1 MVMVTIKAL
10 VTEKLRTEGHSV
22 EDNSVKESIRQ
33 YLEEICGLLPNETPE
48 GHEFAEVMSGFLVN
62 GNSDA
67 AKVLIGKD
75 AKALIEKSINTL
87 LEKIMDER
95 HDLRDRKYTHLR
107 QNIVAAITR
116 NRRDNDGVSY
126 KGLALESADGR

>member
-1 MVMVTIKAL
+1 MVTIKAL

-48 GHEFAEVMSGFLVN
+48 GKEFAEVMSGFLIN

-95 HDLRDRKYTHLR
+95 HDLRDRKYMHLR
-107 QNIVAAITR
+107 QNVVEAITR
-116 NRRDNDGVSY
+116 NGRDDDGVSY